1 MIILKKNRKLL
12 FIVGGVVA
20 ILVVAILVIVL
31 IIGKSNAQESVDE
44 PLNLEELEIN
54 FGKIFSN
61 NENEYIKTLYHIEE
75 EKSGKY
81 RIQADIPCVNT
92 GSAVDNEINKEI
104 YDIFVQKMLSI
115 YNESKTY
122 SIVSINYAT
131 SIDDNILSLA
141 IHCVLKEGVN
151 AQRTI
156 VKTYNFNLQDKQL
169 MKITDVVPENKREEI
184 QQQINKKIQVAIKKE
199 NTIIEQGYK
208 VYRRNPES
216 SIYILE
222 NATEFFVKDGI
233 VYIIYSYG
241 NSSFTSEMDLI
252 IDKIKT

>member
-1 MIILKKNRKLL
+1 MYC
-12 FIVGGVVA
+12 
-20 ILVVAILVIVL
+20 
-31 IIGKSNAQESVDE
+31 SYYCW
-44 PLNLEELEIN
+44 P
-54 FGKIFSN
+54 
-61 NENEYIKTLYHIEE
+61 
-75 EKSGKY
+75 
-81 RIQADIPCVNT
+81 
-92 GSAVDNEINKEI
+92 
-104 YDIFVQKMLSI
+104 
-115 YNESKTY
+115 
-122 SIVSINYAT
+122 
-131 SIDDNILSLA
+131 
-141 IHCVLKEGVN
+141 
-151 AQRTI
+151 
-156 VKTYNFNLQDKQL
+156 
-169 MKITDVVPENKREEI
+169 NKREEI

>member
-1 MIILKKNRKLL
+1 M
-12 FIVGGVVA
+12 FIVCGVVA
-20 ILVVAILVIVL
+20 ILVMAVVIIAFV
-31 IIGKSNAQESVDE
+31 IGKSKTQERVEE
-44 PLNLEELEIN
+44 PLNVEKLEID

-81 RIQADIPCVNT
+81 KIQANIPYVNT
-92 GSAVDNEINKEI
+92 GNAIDNEINKEI

-122 SIVSINYAT
+122 SIASINYAV

-141 IHCVLKEGVN
+141 IHCILKEGIN

-156 VKTYNFNLQDKQL
+156 VKTYNLNLQDKQL
-169 MKITDVVPENKREEI
+169 MKITDIVPENKREEI

-241 NSSFTSEMDLI
+241 NSSFTSEIDLI
-252 IDKIKT
+252 INKIKT